1 VRRQDFSFDLPE
13 ELIAQS
19 PLPERSASRLLVL
32 DGATGAISDR
42 VMGDLPS
49 YLRDG
54 DLLVFNDTRVV
65 AARIVGSK
73 PSGGRVEIFLE
84 RVVAA
89 LAGAVR
95 GQAIGWADPAAT
107 GASPSDGEPAREELR
122 GRAEGQ
128 ALVQL
133 RASKPIREGLE
144 ITTPGGIVRVVGRED
159 ELWRVE
165 VPGPGNALE
174 FFEAWGEVP
183 LPPYIHRSAD
193 ASDRE
198 RYQSIFAR
206 EKGAVAAP
214 TASLHLDAPL
224 VAKLEDMGVGRAFV
238 TLHVGAGTFQ
248 PLRTDDLDAHK
259 MHAER
264 VSVSAET
271 WDAIRR
277 TREAG
282 GRVIAVGT
290 TVVRALESAALQGTG
305 FLESPA
311 SLMELA
317 GARES
322 TESPAAPAAHRAGAE
337 MESASAD
344 TTGPYGEHESA
355 TAPEVVRGAA
365 AAPAIETELLGAR
378 ESAAVPR
385 VSSAAD
391 GVAAALASETEFR
404 DAHESAAVR
413 DVSATPRGAIS
424 FASGDA
430 PRAHVATGTTWF
442 SETRLFIRPGF
453 QFQVVDAMVTNFH
466 LPESTLLM
474 LVSAFAGREHVLGAY
489 AHAVR
494 ERYRFFSYGD
504 AMLVMPTYPR
514 PTSGQTTRA
523 TDAQAQASA
532 PGQGPS

>member
-1 VRRQDFSFDLPE
+1 MRRQDFSFDLPE

-19 PLPERSASRLLVL
+19 PLAERSASRLLVL
-32 DGATGAISDR
+32 DGVSGAVSDR
-42 VMGDLPS
+42 NVADLPEF
-49 YLRDG
+49 LRSG

-84 RVVAA
+84 RVSGST
-89 LAGAVR
+89 AG
-95 GQAIGWADPAAT
+95 
-107 GASPSDGEPAREELR
+107 RE
-122 GRAEGQ
+122 

-144 ITTPGGIVRVVGRED
+144 IATPGGTVRVLGRED

-165 VPGPGNALE
+165 TPADALE

-214 TASLHLDAPL
+214 TASLHFDAPL
-224 VAKLEDMGVGRAFV
+224 VAKLEAMGVARAFV

-264 VSVSAET
+264 VSVSAAT
-271 WDAIRR
+271 WEAVRR

-282 GRVIAVGT
+282 GRVVAVGT
-290 TVVRALESAALQGTG
+290 TVVRALESAALHADRPT
-305 FLESPA
+305 
-311 SLMELA
+311 
-317 GARES
+317 R
-322 TESPAAPAAHRAGAE
+322 
-337 MESASAD
+337 SA
-344 TTGPYGEHESA
+344 
-355 TAPEVVRGAA
+355 GAA
-365 AAPAIETELLGAR
+365 AMTGSPNI
-378 ESAAVPR
+378 
-385 VSSAAD
+385 
-391 GVAAALASETEFR
+391 F
-404 DAHESAAVR
+404 
-413 DVSATPRGAIS
+413 
-424 FASGDA
+424 SG
-430 PRAHVATGTTWF
+430 
-442 SETRLFIRPGF
+442 ETRLFIRPGF
-453 QFQVVDAMVTNFH
+453 VFQVVDAMVTNFH

-474 LVSAFAGREHVLGAY
+474 LVSAFAGREHVLSAY

-504 AMLVMPTYPR
+504 AMFVTP
-514 PTSGQTTRA
+514 TRA
-523 TDAQAQASA
+523 ASRLAVPTAVPPGSGA
-532 PGQGPS
+532 P

>member
-1 VRRQDFSFDLPE
+1 VRRQDFSFHLPE

-19 PLPERSASRLLVL
+19 PLSERSASRLLVL
-32 DGATGAISDR
+32 DGATGAITDR
-42 VMGDLPS
+42 AMGDLPS
-49 YLRDG
+49 FLRVG

-84 RVVAA
+84 RVVA
-89 LAGAVR
+89 GVR
-95 GQAIGWADPAAT
+95 
-107 GASPSDGEPAREELR
+107 RH
-122 GRAEGQ
+122 

-144 ITTPGGIVRVVGRED
+144 ITTAGGIVRVVGRED

-165 VPGPGNALE
+165 VPAPGEALE

-214 TASLHLDAPL
+214 TASLHFDAPL
-224 VAKLEDMGVGRAFV
+224 VAKLEGMGVERAFV

-271 WDAIRR
+271 RDAIRR

-290 TVVRALESAALQGTG
+290 TVVRALESAALQ
-305 FLESPA
+305 
-311 SLMELA
+311 
-317 GARES
+317 
-322 TESPAAPAAHRAGAE
+322 
-337 MESASAD
+337 ASAE
-344 TTGPYGEHESA
+344 TG
-355 TAPEVVRGAA
+355 TAGQD
-365 AAPAIETELLGAR
+365 L
-378 ESAAVPR
+378 
-385 VSSAAD
+385 
-391 GVAAALASETEFR
+391 
-404 DAHESAAVR
+404 
-413 DVSATPRGAIS
+413 
-424 FASGDA
+424 
-430 PRAHVATGTTWF
+430 PRAHAVAETTWS

-453 QFQVVDAMVTNFH
+453 EFQLVDAMVTNFH

-474 LVSAFAGREHVLGAY
+474 LVSAFAGREHVLAAY

-504 AMLVMPTYPR
+504 AMLVMPTYARPAPGGPTPR
-514 PTSGQTTRA
+514 EQTRA
-523 TDAQAQASA
+523 THGRAS
-532 PGQGPS
+532 S